1 MRKPKPGPVRQ
12 RQLLFPVAAHEMWLC
27 MEARQRCRQLLVLL
41 LRRVLQMERTPRRES
56 DD

>member
-12 RQLLFPVAAHEMWLC
+12 RQLLFPVAAPEMRLS

-41 LRRVLQMERTPRRES
+41 LRSVLQMERTPRREN
-56 DD
+56 D